1 MTVFREQVVGVG
13 CDGAVRKDIII
24 GVCRNDPELKRW
36 GNAQEVSA
44 VSSAR
49 SISRASL
56 RHRAGP
62 LSRVRTSSYS
72 SRIGVDTAQ
81 VNRPATQVSK
91 MGWNGWCCARACITV
106 SVSMQTIILCAILR
120 APRG

>member
-44 VSSAR
+44 GKLGQVHQPR
-49 SISRASL
+49 QLTPSRW
-56 RHRAGP
+56 
-62 LSRVRTSSYS
+62 
-72 SRIGVDTAQ
+72 TA
-81 VNRPATQVSK
+81 
-91 MGWNGWCCARACITV
+91 
-106 SVSMQTIILCAILR
+106 
-120 APRG
+120 